1 MCEQIRRVASNE
13 VLFEGETLR
22 QYVVEIV
29 DHKVVN
35 YYSFKDELPF
45 TEWLGG
51 KIELRKNSDGVLLA
65 FLNNKLL

>member
-13 VLFEGETLR
+13 ITVEGKILR

-29 DHKVVN
+29 NHRVVN
-35 YYSFKDELPF
+35 YYRLEDELPL

-51 KIELRKNSDGVLLA
+51 KIELRKNADGFLQA
-65 FLNNKLL
+65 FLNNKIL